1 MASPF
6 SQLIHSFLHTPHT
19 LYRQILFTLFPSPS
33 LHIHSYSLN
42 CSHDTSHFSRS
53 TSIPTSTLALL
64 CSPWSAKQPQGHF
77 KMLIIISYLYFPFLL
92 LLIIFKIQIPFHD
105 MQSSL
110 HDLAPTFLCPHSP
123 PYSLHCS
130 QAGHIVVSSI
140 HQLHFWAFALAF

>member
-42 CSHDTSHFSRS
+42 CSHDTSHYSRS

-64 CSPWSAKQPQGHF
+64 CSPWSTKQPQWHF